1 MTLVPRL
8 KFWMLMWGLNM
19 NLICLHEK
27 EPLPTRRKGK
37 RNQFSYIRGLHWG
50 CCVSREAATDLPSSR
65 RNQGPPW
72 WSSSCNSE
80 LPLQGVQVRSL
91 IGDLRS
97 HMLHGRARKKE
108 RKKSTAKEAQEH
120 SSLGAERHKPG
131 AVSPWGLILTL
142 VSQALW

>member
-1 MTLVPRL
+1 
-8 KFWMLMWGLNM
+8 MWGLNM

-120 SSLGAERHKPG
+120 SSLGYLDDCKIQIKQSR
-131 AVSPWGLILTL
+131 SSMRIDLCLTGLM
-142 VSQALW
+142 SYRYQ